1 MRRVCER
8 AATRAVTAVSP
19 RLNRVSAVAMRAAGG
34 AAAAATR
41 TPQEVL
47 KQYWGY
53 DAFRP
58 AQLGVIEAVL
68 RGQGATCDE
77 RLPPRP
83 KRLSLT
89 TR

>member
-1 MRRVCER
+1 
-8 AATRAVTAVSP
+8 
-19 RLNRVSAVAMRAAGG
+19 MRAAGG

>member
-1 MRRVCER
+1 MSAR
-8 AATRAVTAVSP
+8 AAG
-19 RLNRVSAVAMRAAGG
+19 GG
-34 AAAAATR
+34 AAAALATR

-68 RGQGATCDE
+68 RGQGATDLHA
-77 RLPPRP
+77 RGP
-83 KRLSLT
+83 
-89 TR
+89 